1 MSRRRKS
8 KTDPGRSE
16 REHDRSSGTVRGNEL
31 TIQNDGCA
39 NIDRAAHDRET
50 SKTDRASVSRGARP
64 APAGRGRLWLF
75 RAAALVLIPAVFFGT
90 TELGLRLFGFGVDT
104 GYFARLPDG
113 GAAVGNPFFG
123 WRFFPPAIA
132 RVPGVFRIEDPKPA
146 GTVRLFVLGSSAAQG
161 FPDPSFSFSRFLDV
175 MLHRIYPGRRFE
187 VINTAMVAIN
197 SHVLVPIAR
206 DCAEHEPDLFI
217 VYEGNNEV
225 VGPFG
230 PGTVFGRF
238 STSLGM
244 TRAMVA
250 LRGLRVSQMV
260 QRGMASLVGGGET
273 MWRGM
278 EFFLGNQIAADDPRL
293 DAAREQFARNL
304 GDICDAARGTGA
316 EVLLC
321 TVGVNLRECAPF
333 ASLHRSDLAEAD
345 AAKWKALYD
354 EGVKREDAGD
364 ARGAADLF
372 MQASKIDDAYADLH
386 FRLGRCRRAMG
397 DGDGAREAFARA
409 RDLDSLRFRTDSR
422 FNATIRDTAKGRE
435 GVRLI
440 DVEAAMNAEA
450 AAGGPGRDLFYEH
463 CHMNLRGNYLI
474 AREIVTVWTPSW
486 SDAPRGPLPTFE
498 ECLADLAYGESD
510 RCAIAKE
517 VASLIEQ
524 PPFVNQLDHAQQ
536 RASARADV
544 AACAAEDGAALEQ
557 ARQATA
563 TALTRRPNDRLL
575 VKKLAGLEL
584 KLGDA
589 TGAEKRLRGVLDE
602 YPHDLTTTAELGAA
616 LLQQKR
622 AADALR
628 AFETILA
635 SPFCDPASAAEAHFN
650 IGVVRDALGEKDAA
664 VRAYEQTLALK
675 PGHIKAHTNLGL
687 VLSREGRLDE
697 AAAHHRAVISAQPD
711 LALARINLALVFF
724 RQQKWAEAASE
735 LETALRHQP
744 RDVTAMLL
752 LGEALVQARRF
763 DEGIARLRAA
773 LELAPRAAEAHNAL
787 GSALLRAGRAK
798 EAVPHLETALRL
810 KPGYATAEA
819 NLKAARQAGG

>member
-8 KTDPGRSE
+8 KADRGQSE
-16 REHDRSSGTVRGNEL
+16 PEQDRSHGSARGDESTNQNESR
-31 TIQNDGCA
+31 A
-39 NIDRAAHDRET
+39 SKDRAAHDSEEGNI
-50 SKTDRASVSRGARP
+50 DRAKVSRGARRP
-64 APAGRGRLWLF
+64 PAGRGRLWLF
-75 RAAALVLIPAVFFGT
+75 RAAALVLIPTLFFGM
-90 TELGLRLFGFGVDT
+90 TELGLRLGGFGVDT

-113 GAAVGNPFFG
+113 DAVVGNPFFG

-132 RVPGVFRIEDPKPA
+132 RVPGVFRFEDPKRA
-146 GTVRLFVLGSSAAQG
+146 GTVRIFVLGSSAAQG
-161 FPDPSFSFSRFLDV
+161 FPDPSYSFSRFVDV
-175 MLHRIYPGRRFE
+175 MLHRMHPGRRFE

-250 LRGLRVSQMV
+250 LRGWRVSQLV
-260 QRGMASLVGGGET
+260 QRGMAWLGGGGET
-273 MWRGM
+273 QWRGM
-278 EFFLGNQIAADDPRL
+278 EFFLGNQVAANDSRL

-304 GDICDAARGTGA
+304 GDICDAARGAGA

-321 TVGVNLRECAPF
+321 TVGVNLRDCAPF
-333 ASLHRSDLAEAD
+333 ASMHRSGLAEAD

-364 ARGAADLF
+364 ASGAADLF
-372 MQASKIDDAYADLH
+372 MQASKIDDATADLH

-409 RDLDSLRFRTDSR
+409 RDLDTLRFRTDSR

-440 DVEAAMNAEA
+440 DVEAVMNSEA
-450 AAGGPGRDLFYEH
+450 AAGGPGNDLFYEH

-474 AREIVTVWTPSW
+474 AREIVTAWTPPG
-486 SDAPRGPLPTFE
+486 SDALRGPTPSFE
-498 ECLADLAYGESD
+498 ECVADLAYGESD

-524 PPFVNQLDHAQQ
+524 PPFVNQLEHAQQ
-536 RASARADV
+536 RTAARADV
-544 AACAAEDGAALEQ
+544 AACATEDRAALEQ
-557 ARQATA
+557 ARQTTA

-575 VKKLAGLEL
+575 MKKLAGLEL

-589 TGAEKRLRGVLDE
+589 TGAEKRLREVLKQ
-602 YPHDLTTTAELGAA
+602 YPQDLTTTAELGAA

-622 AADALR
+622 AADALQ
-628 AFETILA
+628 AFDAILA

-650 IGVVRDALGEKDAA
+650 TGVVRDALGEKDVA
-664 VRAYEQTLALK
+664 VRAYEQALALK

-687 VLSREGRLDE
+687 VLSREGKLDE
-697 AAAHHRAVISAQPD
+697 AAAHHRAVIAAQPD
-711 LALARINLALVFF
+711 LTLARINLALVYF

-735 LETALRHQP
+735 LETALQHQP

-752 LGEALVQARRF
+752 LGEALVQAKRF

-773 LELAPRAAEAHNAL
+773 LELAPRTAEAHNGL
-787 GSALLRAGRAK
+787 GAALLRAGRAK

-810 KPGYATAEA
+810 KPGYAAAAA